1 MCGETDYS
9 ASIWLEK
16 HSGNEDQQAI
26 FWLEVGDPSLTAVA
40 CQAVFRL
47 GSPLELSSHRNR
59 GGLEKGKTMA
69 KYSSHN
75 KEQISTDRVISK
87 THQTDVR
94 GPPALLAPLA
104 PSAKGLGIKSSCTG
118 ENPWLLLG
126 VLHRLLLSSQDF
138 KASPR
143 G

>member
-1 MCGETDYS
+1 M
-9 ASIWLEK
+9 EK

-26 FWLEVGDPSLTAVA
+26 FWLEIGAPSLFTAA

-47 GSPLELSSHRNR
+47 GSPLELPSHRNR

-69 KYSSHN
+69 ARIKIFKHS
-75 KEQISTDRVISK
+75 KEQISTDGVIGK
-87 THQTDVR
+87 THLNDAQ

-104 PSAKGLGIKSSCTG
+104 PSARGLGIKNFCTG

>member
-26 FWLEVGDPSLTAVA
+26 FWLEVGDPSLTAIA

-69 KYSSHN
+69 ARSKIL
-75 KEQISTDRVISK
+75 KPQQRADLDRQG
-87 THQTDVR
+87 HQQ
-94 GPPALLAPLA
+94 
-104 PSAKGLGIKSSCTG
+104 
-118 ENPWLLLG
+118 N
-126 VLHRLLLSSQDF
+126 
-138 KASPR
+138 SPD
-143 G
+143 